1 MDRHYNPVIRVIR
14 NTQKPVICAV
24 NGVAAGGGANLALL
38 GDIVIAEHSADGREG
53 IAALL

>member
-14 NTQKPVICAV
+14 NTQKLVICAV